1 MPCANQAATQGE
13 KERGREEDR
22 HGHGGKGGSKIEA
35 DGVGRGR
42 KM

>member
-1 MPCANQAATQGE
+1 MPCANQAATEGE
-13 KERGREEDR
+13 KERGREEAR
-22 HGHGGKGGSKIEA
+22 HGEGEEGGSKIEA